1 MCSLGEYVRRV
12 LLKGGGVERSCL
24 VQLVYLHG
32 QRQKGPNLNMQP
44 SRVSAVRIPYIIC
57 ILIFVNLLTLLSD
70 RERMPPLY
78 MRSVQ
83 TKIPFFR

>member
-57 ILIFVNLLTLLSD
+57 ILIFVNLLTLLTV
-70 RERMPPLY
+70 RECRHF
-78 MRSVQ
+78 
-83 TKIPFFR
+83 T